1 MIFGKKPGEGT
12 VASSSSAVV
21 GEKAMEERR
30 PAPAGPVGTRS
41 LGEDPRSLS
50 PPRSSRLSASDD
62 KTSTLSSHLTF
73 DGTLKFSGKVVI
85 DCEFRGSVASDDT
98 LVVGPAGRIEAE
110 LSSGV
115 VEIAGKVRGNIK
127 AKTRVKILSG
137 GEVRGNIETPTISM
151 DEGVVFEG
159 SCTRPQDTRPPEGP
173 AAAQPAQPIHPARV
187 IHGPRKVFSTIVT
200 ELPPSI

>member
-1 MIFGKKPGEGT
+1 MGRFEMIFGKKPGDAPGST
-12 VASSSSAVV
+12 GSSSVG
-21 GEKAMEERR
+21 GEKTMEERK
-30 PAPAGPVGTRS
+30 PAPAGPVGMRS
-41 LGEDPRSLS
+41 FGEDPRALA
-50 PPRSSRLSASDD
+50 PPRSPRPSDD

-98 LVVGPAGRIEAE
+98 LVVGPSGKLEAE
-110 LSSGV
+110 LSSGI

-137 GEVRGNIETPTISM
+137 GEVHGNIETPTISM

-159 SCTRPQDTRPPEGP
+159 SCTRPPEGS
-173 AAAQPAQPIHPARV
+173 AGAQGTQPRV
-187 IHGPRKVFSTIVT
+187 VQGPRKVLSTIVT